1 LNVICNS
8 KVKAIRR
15 KGSSLLFH
23 VVYEDGDDEEMKIS
37 ELKGTLVHEEQDPD
51 MTGGKTKHIAN

>member
-8 KVKAIRR
+8 KVKAVGR
-15 KGSSLLFH
+15 KGRSLFFH

-37 ELKGTLVHEEQDPD
+37 DLKGILVHEEQDPH
-51 MTGGKTKHIAN
+51 MTGNTKHIAN